1 LTAAGGG
8 SRSPLLQF
16 IADLTGIS
24 VGHSTMKDRTA
35 YGIFRLLN
43 PTYQSDSSKS
53 VDQIF
58 SPILSQKIN
67 EKKLKWRNAIQ
78 DNIKL

>member
-1 LTAAGGG
+1 
-8 SRSPLLQF
+8 
-16 IADLTGIS
+16 

-53 VDQIF
+53 VDQIYF
-58 SPILSQKIN
+58 PIPSQKIN
-67 EKKLKWRNAIQ
+67 EKKLKWRNAIEKF
-78 DNIKL
+78 IK

>member
-1 LTAAGGG
+1 
-8 SRSPLLQF
+8 
-16 IADLTGIS
+16 
-24 VGHSTMKDRTA
+24 MKDRTA

-58 SPILSQKIN
+58 SPIPSQKIN
-67 EKKLKWRNAIQ
+67 EKKLKWLNAMEKF
-78 DNIKL
+78 IK